1 MGFNKKGDKKMKLKD
16 LLTGTDME
24 HCKIRII
31 EVRPKPLHNIDI
43 AYLYDFT
50 KYQIKNGIV
59 QDYLDFKISKI
70 RTDEEGYMVLFL
82 SNEEK

>member
-1 MGFNKKGDKKMKLKD
+1 MKLKD
-16 LLTGTDME
+16 LLIGTDLE

-31 EVRPKPLHNIDI
+31 EERPKPLHNIDI

-50 KYQIKNGIV
+50 NYQIKNGIV
-59 QDYLDFKISKI
+59 QDYLDFNISKI

-82 SNEEK
+82 GNDKKYL

>member
-1 MGFNKKGDKKMKLKD
+1 MKLKD
-16 LLTGTDME
+16 LLTGTDLE

-31 EVRPKPLHNIDI
+31 EERPKTLHNIDI

-59 QDYLDFKISKI
+59 QDYLDFNISKI

-82 SNEEK
+82 GNDKKYL

>member
-1 MGFNKKGDKKMKLKD
+1 MKLKD
-16 LLTGTDME
+16 LLTGTDLE

-31 EVRPKPLHNIDI
+31 EERPKPLHNIDI

-59 QDYLDFKISKI
+59 QDYLDFNISKI
-70 RTDEEGYMVLFL
+70 RTNEEGYMVLFL
-82 SNEEK
+82 SNDKKYL

>member
-1 MGFNKKGDKKMKLKD
+1 MKLKD

-31 EVRPKPLHNIDI
+31 EERPKPLHNLDI

-50 KYQIKNGIV
+50 KYQIENVIV
-59 QDYLDFKISKI
+59 QKYFNFNISKI
-70 RTDEEGYMVLFL
+70 ITDDEGYMVLFL

>member
-1 MGFNKKGDKKMKLKD
+1 MRLKD

-31 EVRPKPLHNIDI
+31 EERPKSLHNIDI
-43 AYLYDFT
+43 AYLYDFS
-50 KYQIKNGIV
+50 KYQIVHGIV
-59 QDYLDFKISKI
+59 QDYLDFNISKI
-70 RTDEEGYMVLFL
+70 RNDEEGYMALFL

>member
-1 MGFNKKGDKKMKLKD
+1 MKLKD
-16 LLTGTDME
+16 LLTGTDLE

-31 EVRPKPLHNIDI
+31 EERPKLLHNIDI

-59 QDYLDFKISKI
+59 QDYLAFNISKI

-82 SNEEK
+82 SNDKKYL

>member
-1 MGFNKKGDKKMKLKD
+1 MKLKD
-16 LLTGTDME
+16 LLTGTDLE

-50 KYQIKNGIV
+50 KYQIENGIV
-59 QDYLDFKISKI
+59 QDYLDFNISKI
-70 RTDEEGYMVLFL
+70 RADKEGYMVLLL

>member
-1 MGFNKKGDKKMKLKD
+1 MKLKD
-16 LLTGTDME
+16 LLTGTNMG

-43 AYLYDFT
+43 AYLYDFS
-50 KYQIKNGIV
+50 KYQIAHGIV
-59 QDYLDFKISKI
+59 QDYLDFNILKI
-70 RTDEEGYMVLFL
+70 RIDEEGYMVLFL